1 MRGDPDRAGLESD
14 SENGQVRPELGAAAW
29 IAEYGIV
36 LDVPTVGSA
45 GDAREHSSRGAAS
58 ASTHRNPNETPAE
71 PLLIRL
77 SAQKLWAEGRA
88 NPVWYECATWV
99 GTWLTEDRVTWRT
112 ADGGWVAQLERSS
125 NGQHVSLAVFH
136 HDTYLGRYDAR
147 GFHGPSTRSH
157 ARRPRP
163 AARSLPLP
171 LAG

>member
-14 SENGQVRPELGAAAW
+14 SENGQVRPDVGAAAW

-45 GDAREHSSRGAAS
+45 GDAREHSSRRTAS

-88 NPVWYECATWV
+88 NPVWYECATWRWTS
-99 GTWLTEDRVTWRT
+99 GK
-112 ADGGWVAQLERSS
+112 AS
-125 NGQHVSLAVFH
+125 NGTIGTCMSNLPKEIPLRKGTFSLDDLVAVF
-136 HDTYLGRYDAR
+136 
-147 GFHGPSTRSH
+147 
-157 ARRPRP
+157 P
-163 AARSLPLP
+163 AEI
-171 LAG
+171 